1 MYKRHSGDN
10 GYCFLGIHLDLMWQ
24 KGTLE
29 LSQKKKKKKKKKQK
43 KHTHTYTHTP
53 KKNNTQKMDKQ
64 TKINYLQKYEFLVNS
79 NMAVIS

>member
-1 MYKRHSGDN
+1 
-10 GYCFLGIHLDLMWQ
+10 MWQ

-29 LSQKKKKKKKKKQK
+29 LSQKKKKQKKQKKKKQK

>member
-29 LSQKKKKKKKKKQK
+29 LSQKKKKKKKQK